1 MILTLVSDH
10 VCLQQFLPLEPLQSP
25 SPSHW
30 DASPGWMQLHP
41 AYGYCQPGDESY
53 LTCFTQSTS
62 YVFSVTWTMVGHS
75 SALLLLRHCWL
86 FIRQTKAY
94 KAGAGEKREADI
106 TEKVSCSNGLF
117 TTSKASVTMESCV
130 FLHVTCLLVYQQ
142 KPHYFTVHKNEL
154 WLNSA
159 LNRDSASLSSL

>member
-25 SPSHW
+25 SPCHW

-94 KAGAGEKREADI
+94 KAGAGEEREADI
-106 TEKVSCSNGLF
+106 TVTVYSPPAKRVLLWNLLCFFMLLAWVF
-117 TTSKASVTMESCV
+117 ISKNHIT
-130 FLHVTCLLVYQQ
+130 LLYIRMNV
-142 KPHYFTVHKNEL
+142 
-154 WLNSA
+154 WLMI
-159 LNRDSASLSSL
+159 